1 MLSLISCGKRGGG
14 GIFFLVVLGV
24 IYWLGC
30 ACSTLELCLWPC

>member
-1 MLSLISCGKRGGG
+1 MLSLISRGKRGG
-14 GIFFLVVLGV
+14 IFLLVGLGV